1 MATMQI
7 KRQILREIRNETWHI
22 EILLFIKQLFQI
34 DICYYYAIIFR
45 SYLQRLKDY
54 NSSKC
59 TNRCNQRQT
68 PEHLLL
74 NCIHYFDEILNMK
87 QNIDTTINL
96 NMLFNTKIGNDILIK
111 FIVNNKIATRKWTLL
126 TQMHRICHQT
136 ENLACF
142 HVESGVFF
150 RICAV

>member
-22 EILLFIKQLFQI
+22 EIYYLSNNCSKLIFATIMQLKFGHG
-34 DICYYYAIIFR
+34 YFR
-45 SYLQRLKDY
+45 SYLHRLKDY

-59 TNRCNQRQT
+59 SNRCNQRQT

-74 NCIHYFDEILNMK
+74 NCIHYFDEIQNMK
-87 QNIDTTINL
+87 QTIDTTINL

-111 FIVNNKIATRKWTLL
+111 FIVNNKIATRKWILGQLDDEIFETGGWGEIE
-126 TQMHRICHQT
+126 Q
-136 ENLACF
+136 
-142 HVESGVFF
+142 
-150 RICAV
+150 